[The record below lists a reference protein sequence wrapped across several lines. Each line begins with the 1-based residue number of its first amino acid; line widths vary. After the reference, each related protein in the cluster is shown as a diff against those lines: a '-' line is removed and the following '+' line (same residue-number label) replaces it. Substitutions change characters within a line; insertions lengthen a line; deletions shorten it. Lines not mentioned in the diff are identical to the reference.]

1 MKALLKVNYSEVKK
15 GQIFKVVEIQG
26 KRVTLEINGRN
37 VDFGFSEVQIVA
49 PTNSDLFYLGK
60 TIMSMGKNAVQ
71 GWRSKDVH
79 DFIKQIDLPIKKS
92 LMIKSINHVIWSN

>member
-49 PTNSDLFYLGK
+49 PTNSDLFVLGK
-60 TIMSMGKNAVQ
+60 ALMNMGKESVQ
-71 GWRSKDVH
+71 GWRENDVSN
-79 DFIKQIDLPIKKS
+79 FMKQIELPITKS
-92 LMIKSINHVIWSN
+92 LMRKSINHVIWSN